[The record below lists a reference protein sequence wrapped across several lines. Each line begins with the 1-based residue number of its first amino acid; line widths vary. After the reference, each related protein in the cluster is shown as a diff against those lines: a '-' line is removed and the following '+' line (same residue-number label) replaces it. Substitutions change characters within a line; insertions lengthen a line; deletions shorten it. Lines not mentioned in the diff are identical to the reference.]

1 MQSGQLR
8 RRELIT
14 LLGGAAVA
22 CPLRGHAQ
30 QSSKLPTIGFLGPST
45 PEAGSERMAVFEERL
60 QELGW
65 VRNRNVFINYQW
77 ADGNAERFKEIAAEF
92 VRERVAVIATYG
104 TATAIAA
111 KDATSVI
118 PIVFTIVSDPVGSG
132 LVTSLA
138 RPSGNVTGLSTEQVD
153 IAGKRLEM
161 LRELL
166 PYLNRVAVLANA
178 TNLGTIREMDE
189 AQRAAK
195 QLGLQ
200 VVALTVRNREDLAHA
215 IELAGHE
222 SQALFITSDAFLN
235 NNRVFINKTAIDARI
250 PTIYGYRGP
259 TQSGGLISYGPN
271 YADLLRRAADYV
283 DKILRGTKPADLPI
297 EQPTKF
303 ELVINLKTAR
313 ALGITVPPTL
323 LARADDVIE

>member
-1 MQSGQLR
+1 
-8 RRELIT
+8 
-14 LLGGAAVA
+14 
-22 CPLRGHAQ
+22 
-30 QSSKLPTIGFLGPST
+30 
-45 PEAGSERMAVFEERL
+45 
-60 QELGW
+60 
-65 VRNRNVFINYQW
+65 
-77 ADGNAERFKEIAAEF
+77 
-92 VRERVAVIATYG
+92 
-104 TATAIAA
+104 
-111 KDATSVI
+111 
-118 PIVFTIVSDPVGSG
+118 
-132 LVTSLA
+132 
-138 RPSGNVTGLSTEQVD
+138 
-153 IAGKRLEM
+153 
-161 LRELL
+161 
-166 PYLNRVAVLANA
+166 VAVLANA